1 MNKFVR
7 PLDSM
12 PRNLMYEQTMI
23 GALLVRGLEAYT
35 QISKQIKS
43 DDFSHRDYKKMWKFI
58 SKELS
63 QGKEDVDRVRMT
75 IYVQARTDDYDIDPQ
90 EVEQEVKDCIESAE
104 NVGDDLQDLAN
115 DLHEVTIK
123 RNTWNHFWEAAEVFA
138 NADVSLPAKK
148 YKNIFAMAQYLLSQE
163 DTTSTD
169 LYVDAQ
175 EESNTQIKE
184 MADGVTETLV
194 PTGYSKLDSDEYLS
208 GGLKLGSLNAI
219 CARPGNGKSAFALN
233 LMAYY
238 LKHNTFKGPCL
249 SFSLE
254 MSNKQVL
261 QRFYSYMTGVSVSD
275 IARGKLIESANPNQW
290 DDLLRENEALFGH
303 SDDKAP
309 KLLLNDENAISL
321 SNIERAMAQCQLSYG
336 AVGAVF
342 IDYLQLMDIDI
353 KTNGTKASAL
363 GEVTKK
369 LKNLAKKYNTVI
381 FILCQLNRA
390 ANNDSLKPSDIKDSG
405 SIEQDCDVI
414 LMIGRKFKKLNYL
427 DPSQQADDALLFVAK
442 NRNGPVGKLE
452 MTYNGRAMKFE
463 ENNLGNSYNNAGV
476 TSDYS

>member
-1 MNKFVR
+1 
-7 PLDSM
+7 M
-12 PRNLMYEQTMI
+12 PDPEPPTS
-23 GALLVRGLEAYT
+23 G
-35 QISKQIKS
+35 
-43 DDFSHRDYKKMWKFI
+43 
-58 SKELS
+58 
-63 QGKEDVDRVRMT
+63 EDEVN
-75 IYVQARTDDYDIDPQ
+75 AGDYDTISEAIANVPAGGTLFIPAGTAAIEDTVTFNNDITVKGNGVAFEKSVVVSDAAVTFDNIKLVATGANVNDKTPAIKVNGTKPFTLKNS
-90 EVEQEVKDCIESAE
+90 EISGTTRTALSIMTSGKIVFENNVFDAGDKNIYNMVEFSISNARDI
-104 NVGDDLQDLAN
+104 
-115 DLHEVTIK
+115 
-123 RNTWNHFWEAAEVFA
+123 
-138 NADVSLPAKK
+138 ADVTF
-148 YKNIFAMAQYLLSQE
+148 KN
-163 DTTSTD
+163 
-169 LYVDAQ
+169 
-175 EESNTQIKE
+175 
-184 MADGVTETLV
+184 
-194 PTGYSKLDSDEYLS
+194 
-208 GGLKLGSLNAI
+208 
-219 CARPGNGKSAFALN
+219 
-233 LMAYY
+233 
-238 LKHNTFKGPCL
+238 NTFKGPCL

-261 QRFYSYMTGVSVSD
+261 QRFYSYMTGVAVSD

-309 KLLLNDENAISL
+309 KLLLNDESAISL
-321 SNIERAMAQCQLSYG
+321 SNIERDMAQCQLNYG

-353 KTNGTKASAL
+353 KNNGTKANAL
-363 GEVTKK
+363 GEVTKA

-414 LMIGRKFKKLNYL
+414 FMIGRKFKKLNYL